1 MNIKMIKERASQIQN
16 MKRTQ
21 YMRILLMIVL
31 LELIPNIFNIGED
44 ILSRL
49 LYLVM
54 SIAFLTV
61 SHGYIVSSL
70 KMVRNQSQSLK
81 DDDDDFVG
89 FKRFKEL
96 FSTYILIN
104 IFMMAVLFIV
114 AYILLVIIGVF
125 LSQSLQGISG
135 EMLLTGN
142 YAYILSYI
150 LKHSPQ
156 TLSMFVLCYF
166 VLLIILFF
174 VSSYLFAVP
183 YLLERFHMKNLK
195 AMKAS
200 FSLMKGHIFEYFKL
214 YLSFFGWIFLMV
226 IIQSFIAELLSFLPV
241 LGSLIAAIIA
251 GVISVYSYLPCFHL
265 AQAIFFEEPAYHC
278 YEQTNTYNG
287 DEQYV

>member
-16 MKRTQ
+16 MNRTQ

-81 DDDDDFVG
+81 DDDAFVG

-200 FSLMKGHIFEYFKL
+200 FLFNERTYF
-214 YLSFFGWIFLMV
+214 
-226 IIQSFIAELLSFLPV
+226 
-241 LGSLIAAIIA
+241 
-251 GVISVYSYLPCFHL
+251 
-265 AQAIFFEEPAYHC
+265 
-278 YEQTNTYNG
+278 
-287 DEQYV
+287 

>member
-16 MKRTQ
+16 MNRTQ

-81 DDDDDFVG
+81 DDDAFVG

-142 YAYILSYI
+142 YADR
-150 LKHSPQ
+150 K
-156 TLSMFVLCYF
+156 
-166 VLLIILFF
+166 
-174 VSSYLFAVP
+174 
-183 YLLERFHMKNLK
+183 
-195 AMKAS
+195 
-200 FSLMKGHIFEYFKL
+200 
-214 YLSFFGWIFLMV
+214 
-226 IIQSFIAELLSFLPV
+226 
-241 LGSLIAAIIA
+241 
-251 GVISVYSYLPCFHL
+251 SV
-265 AQAIFFEEPAYHC
+265 
-278 YEQTNTYNG
+278 
-287 DEQYV
+287 V

>member
-16 MKRTQ
+16 MNRTQ

-54 SIAFLTV
+54 SIVFLTV

-81 DDDDDFVG
+81 DDDAFVG

-142 YAYILSYI
+142 YVYILSYI

-226 IIQSFIAELLSFLPV
+226 IIQSLIAELLSFLPV

-251 GVISVYSYLPCFHL
+251 GVISVYSYLPRFHL
-265 AQAIFFEEPAYHC
+265 AQAIFFEELAYHR
-278 YEQTNTYNG
+278 YEQTNNYNG
-287 DEQYV
+287 DDQYV